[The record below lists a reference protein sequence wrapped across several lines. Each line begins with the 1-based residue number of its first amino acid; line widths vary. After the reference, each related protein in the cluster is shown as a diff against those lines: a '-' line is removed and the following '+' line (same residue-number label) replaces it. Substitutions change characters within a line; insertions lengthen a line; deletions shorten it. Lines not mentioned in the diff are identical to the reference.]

1 MKKLIVEEKY
11 NQKPLSEYMFSTFPN
26 LSRNSFFKA
35 LRKKDFVVN
44 GKRIKEDITLF
55 EKDEVICYI
64 PDSLLFPSC
73 FIKDYEDE
81 NILVVDKNSG
91 IEVTG
96 ENSLT
101 T

>member
-11 NQKPLSEYMFSTFPN
+11 NQKLLSEYMFSTFPN

-73 FIKDYEDE
+73 
-81 NILVVDKNSG
+81 L
-91 IEVTG
+91 
-96 ENSLT
+96 
-101 T
+101 